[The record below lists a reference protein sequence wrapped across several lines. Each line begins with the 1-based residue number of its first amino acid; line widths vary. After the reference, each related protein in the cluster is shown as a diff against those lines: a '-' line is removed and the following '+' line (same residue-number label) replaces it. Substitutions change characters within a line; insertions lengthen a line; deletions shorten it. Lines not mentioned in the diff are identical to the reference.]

1 MNRDNFYKFFFE
13 GFKIGIIIGAGAA
26 IVALFL

>member
-1 MNRDNFYKFFFE
+1 MKKENFYKYFFE

-26 IVALFL
+26 IVALFF